1 MTIRVF
7 PINGAVAAGIVPP
20 PPAPPEKVYRAGQS
34 MSAATDAGT
43 TTSSAVLNFGANNVP
58 TGIAIGMVATDS
70 TTPAAIVGGQTVQAF
85 NLSAG
90 SVTLTAN
97 VSATVG
103 SGDTIVFSV
112 PFLDLPGDATGD
124 AATIVSQGFLAVG
137 SSGATS
143 SRPSNPKAGAW
154 HVDTTLG
161 YAVVFDGTYWR
172 NPVSGASV

>member
-7 PINGAVAAGIVPP
+7 PLNGAVAAGIVPP
-20 PPAPPEKVYRAGQS
+20 PPAPPQKVYRAGQS
-34 MSAATDAGT
+34 LSVATDAAT

-58 TGIAIGMVATDS
+58 TGIAVGMIATDS
-70 TTPAAIVGGQTVQAF
+70 TTPAAIVGGQTVLGF

-90 SVTLTAN
+90 SVTLSAN
-97 VSATVG
+97 VSANVAN
-103 SGDTIVFSV
+103 GDTIVFSV

-124 AATIVSQGFLAVG
+124 AATIASQGFMAVG

-143 SRPSNPKAGAW
+143 SRPSNPKAGSW
-154 HVDTTLG
+154 HVDSTLG
-161 YAVVFDGTYWR
+161 YAVVFDGTNWR